1 MDNSNLLQK
10 YNNELD
16 KYNKDGF
23 LSPVTIL
30 NNEQA
35 LFHRLE
41 LEKAENII
49 GPLHYKSK
57 VHTIL
62 ESPYKLATNKI
73 ILDIVSCNHYF

>member
-41 LEKAENII
+41 LEKAENMGGKI
-49 GPLHYKSK
+49 LSEKDLLNLVKKSDTDEISSSK
-57 VHTIL
+57 TG
-62 ESPYKLATNKI
+62 T
-73 ILDIVSCNHYF
+73 LDDWI